1 MIHHFWGSSPSRRR
15 DGRQRSAGVYPT
27 TLSWRK
33 RKESREQSC
42 AETLPHIH
50 MCLYI
55 HTYTL
60 IYVHIY
66 KYTQLYGYICVHI
79 TRTKMSQG
87 ASFFCG
93 FFLSRSLS
101 LLPGIC
107 LSAAGARPEKHKTQ
121 SGVVSS
127 GKEGGGP
134 RIEQRTPR
142 QHGRRHHHQQQQWK
156 KKEAPCGESKKV
168 AYLPDQ
174 RAQKGGET
182 HSRVLSPRRR
192 PAQVAAGVSRNAREG
207 KSAAVK

>member
-1 MIHHFWGSSPSRRR
+1 MCTYNADQNVP
-15 DGRQRSAGVYPT
+15 RSF
-27 TLSWRK
+27 
-33 RKESREQSC
+33 
-42 AETLPHIH
+42 
-50 MCLYI
+50 
-55 HTYTL
+55 
-60 IYVHIY
+60 
-66 KYTQLYGYICVHI
+66 
-79 TRTKMSQG
+79 
-87 ASFFCG
+87 FFCG
-93 FFLSRSLS
+93 FFSLSPSLS
-101 LLPGIC
+101 LSSSWY
-107 LSAAGARPEKHKTQ
+107 LSAAAAAGARPEKHKTQ